1 MTDDAVRAAPGAV
14 FLGLYPL
21 DPALRDPA
29 AVREALIAHPGV
41 AGVELPWLGLDDTLA
56 LTDRVLGAA
65 PHWRLQITGVPATMR
80 ALADEPGRGLAA
92 TDERMRAAAVAT
104 VREQLAAVR
113 AIEQRWGSGRV
124 RAVLLHSA
132 PRGGSA
138 ASLRRSLGALLGEDR
153 GAAELL
159 IEHVDAPQ
167 PGREPAKGFLPI
179 DEEIA
184 LAADLGVGVAINWG
198 RSAIEL
204 RDPDAVTRHLTA
216 ARAAGVLR
224 ALVLSGA
231 ADVDGPF
238 GSAWSDAHLPP
249 TASAPDSLL
258 TAERIRSAI
267 DAAGEGVLL
276 GAKFGWRGDDAG
288 AIAMLESALEVAA
301 TGAPTRA

>member
-21 DPALRDPA
+21 DPALRDPV
-29 AVREALIAHPGV
+29 AVRQALVAHPGV

-56 LTDRVLGAA
+56 LADRVLGAA
-65 PHWRLQITGVPATMR
+65 PHWRLQITGIPATMR

-92 TDERMRAAAVAT
+92 THEQTRAAAVAT
-104 VREQLAAVR
+104 AREQLAAVR
-113 AIEQRWGSGRV
+113 AIERRWGSGRV
-124 RAVLLHSA
+124 AAVLLHSA

-138 ASLRRSLGALLGEDR
+138 AALRRSLEDLLTEDR

-159 IEHVDAPQ
+159 LEHVDAPR
-167 PGREPAKGFLPI
+167 PGREPAKGFLPLD
-179 DEEIA
+179 DE
-184 LAADLGVGVAINWG
+184 LAVAAELGAGVAINWG

-204 RDPDAVTRHLTA
+204 RDPDAVTRHIATA
-216 ARAAGVLR
+216 RDAGVLR

-231 ADVDGPF
+231 ADVDGVF
-238 GSAWSDAHLPP
+238 GPAWSDAHLPP
-249 TASAPDSLL
+249 TASAADSLL
-258 TAERIRSAI
+258 TAERIRSAV

-288 AIAMLESALEVAA
+288 AIAMLETALEAA
-301 TGAPTRA
+301 AMGTPTRA